1 MFFSFQ
7 AKKGLE
13 AAKESFDKF
22 NNELMKELPE
32 FFEGRL
38 DYFQPCFEAL
48 IKAQVYFQ
56 PFLLGP
62 SQQQVIVQCN

>member
-56 PFLLGP
+56 HLLLGP

>member
-1 MFFSFQ
+1 MSFSHILFSIK
-7 AKKGLE
+7 AKKGL
-13 AAKESFDKF
+13 ATAKETFEKL

-48 IKAQVYFQ
+48 IKAQVDTSRFDS
-56 PFLLGP
+56 L
-62 SQQQVIVQCN
+62 